1 MTIAI
6 QPPLQ
11 LAFIQGW
18 EWIILLVI
26 GLLIFGRRLPEIGR
40 SIGKTIVEF
49 KKGMNEVTPDLNAP
63 VQGTGTG
70 GAQGAPGAQGTP
82 HGGHAAQHSAPGT
95 LPPSQPQQGMQGGQ
109 PGAAMPQQGTD
120 PYAKGN
126 YPST

>member
-6 QPPLQ
+6 HTPLQ

-63 VQGTGTG
+63 AQGTGA
-70 GAQGAPGAQGTP
+70 GAAPGAP
-82 HGGHAAQHSAPGT
+82 HGGHAHQHVAPGS
-95 LPPSQPQQGMQGGQ
+95 LPPSQPQHGMHGGQ
-109 PGAAMPQQGTD
+109 PGAAMPQQGSD

-126 YPST
+126 FPST

>member
-1 MTIAI
+1 MTIAL

-63 VQGTGTG
+63 SQGTGTG
-70 GAQGAPGAQGTP
+70 GAQGAP
-82 HGGHAAQHSAPGT
+82 HGGHSAQHSAPGS
-95 LPPSQPQQGMQGGQ
+95 LPPSQPQQGMHGGQ
-109 PGAAMPQQGTD
+109 SGAAMPQQGTD

-126 YPST
+126 YPNA

>member
-6 QPPLQ
+6 HPPLQ

-40 SIGKTIVEF
+40 SIGRTIVEF
-49 KKGMNEVTPDLNAP
+49 KKGMNEVTPDMSAP
-63 VQGTGTG
+63 
-70 GAQGAPGAQGTP
+70 AQGSGPGAQQ
-82 HGGHAAQHSAPGT
+82 GGHAPQHSAPGS
-95 LPPSQPQQGMQGGQ
+95 LPPGQPHTGMHGGQ
-109 PGAAMPQQGTD
+109 SGAAMPQQGTD

-126 YPST
+126 FPNA

>member
-6 QPPLQ
+6 HPPLQ

-63 VQGTGTG
+63 
-70 GAQGAPGAQGTP
+70 AQGAGPGAAQGAT
-82 HGGHAAQHSAPGT
+82 HGGHSAQHSAPGS
-95 LPPSQPQQGMQGGQ
+95 LPPSQPQQGMHGGQ
-109 PGAAMPQQGTD
+109 SGAAMPQQGTD

-126 YPST
+126 YPNT

>member
-6 QPPLQ
+6 HPPLQ

-18 EWIILLVI
+18 EWIILLVL
-26 GLLIFGRRLPEIGR
+26 GLMIFGRRLPEIGR

-63 VQGTGTG
+63 
-70 GAQGAPGAQGTP
+70 AQGPGSGSAPGAP
-82 HGGHAAQHSAPGT
+82 HGGHAHHHAAPGT
-95 LPPSQPQQGMQGGQ
+95 LPPGQPQQGMHGGQ

-126 YPST
+126 YPNA

>member
-1 MTIAI
+1 MTTAFH
-6 QPPLQ
+6 PPLQ

-63 VQGTGTG
+63 VQGTGAG
-70 GAQGAPGAQGTP
+70 GAPGAQHTHGAP
-82 HGGHAAQHSAPGT
+82 HGGHSAPGT
-95 LPPSQPQQGMQGGQ
+95 LPPSQPQQGIPGG
-109 PGAAMPQQGTD
+109 PAGAAMPQQGND

-126 YPST
+126 YPSA

>member
-6 QPPLQ
+6 HPPLQ

-18 EWIILLVI
+18 EWIILLVL

-63 VQGTGTG
+63 
-70 GAQGAPGAQGTP
+70 AQGAGSGTAQGAP
-82 HGGHAAQHSAPGT
+82 HGGHAAQHSAPGS
-95 LPPSQPQQGMQGGQ
+95 LPPSQPQQGMHGGQ

-126 YPST
+126 YPNA

>member
-6 QPPLQ
+6 HPPLQ

-63 VQGTGTG
+63 
-70 GAQGAPGAQGTP
+70 AQGAGSGTAQGAP
-82 HGGHAAQHSAPGT
+82 HGGHAAQHSAPGS
-95 LPPSQPQQGMQGGQ
+95 LPASQPHQGIPGSQ

-120 PYAKGN
+120 PYSKGN
-126 YPST
+126 FPNT

>member
-6 QPPLQ
+6 HPPLQ

-63 VQGTGTG
+63 
-70 GAQGAPGAQGTP
+70 AQGAGPGAAQGAT
-82 HGGHAAQHSAPGT
+82 HGGHAAQHSAPGS
-95 LPPSQPQQGMQGGQ
+95 LPPSQPQQGMHGGQ

-126 YPST
+126 YPNT

>member
-6 QPPLQ
+6 HPPLQ

-63 VQGTGTG
+63 
-70 GAQGAPGAQGTP
+70 AQGAGPGAAQGAP
-82 HGGHAAQHSAPGT
+82 HGGHAAQHSAPGS
-95 LPPSQPQQGMQGGQ
+95 LPPSQPQQGHPGMHGGQ

-126 YPST
+126 YPNT